1 MRTVVRVSI
10 IATLVALVSGSRG
23 VADIQ
28 VIPPGKGLQS
38 AVVIDSGVNGVCE
51 TTVPLGTD
59 DVQVIAAGKGLA
71 NQAEIRC
78 GTNMT
83 ADTTAAGD
91 DVQLVAVSAGC
102 ANPNTP
108 VIDTGADGVANTTA
122 AGDDTTVLAPGTGQ
136 ANATCVTV
144 GGNGIA
150 STTAAGDDVQIQ
162 VVGTAKAT
170 TAVIRCGPNKIVE
183 TTANNMP
190 VVAAGDDVQVLAVN
204 AACGNKN
211 TIVVNSGPNGIAETR
226 AQGPDFSIGVLY
238 PVRRTIRKGNPSV
251 SATVLVRVSN
261 IEFGATAPATRDYSL
276 AVTDGSCPAGTV
288 TQVDANRIVPGLQ
301 TTATVPK
308 GGTIY
313 GNFTVKFPVDAVLS
327 VTATTPFRCSVDV
340 EADAVDTAAFN
351 AVDDGADTAN
361 NTMAVD
367 IEVVDRNDLP

>member
-1 MRTVVRVSI
+1 MKSVVRPSI
-10 IATLVALVSGSRG
+10 IATLLALASGSRV

-38 AVVIDSGVNGVCE
+38 AVVIDSGANGVCE

-59 DVQVIAAGKGLA
+59 DVQVITAGKGLA

-102 ANPNTP
+102 ANANTP

-122 AGDDTTVLAPGTGQ
+122 AVDDSTVLAPGAGQ

-162 VVGTAKAT
+162 AAGTAKAT
-170 TAVIRCGPNKIVE
+170 TAVIRCGPNKVVE
-183 TTANNMP
+183 TTANN
-190 VVAAGDDVQVLAVN
+190 VAAGDDVQVLAVN

-226 AQGPDFSIGVLY
+226 AQGPDFSVGVLY
-238 PVRRTIRKGNPSV
+238 PVRLFMTKGKPSV
-251 SATVLVRVSN
+251 SRTVRVAVSN
-261 IEFGATAPATRDYSL
+261 IEFGASAPATRDYSL

-288 TQVDANRIVPGLQ
+288 TQVDSNAGSLVPGLQ
-301 TTATVPK
+301 ATATVPR
-308 GGTIY
+308 GGRVY
-313 GNFTVKFPVDAVLS
+313 GSFTVKFPVEAVLS